1 MRTFA
6 KVAVMALPVQL
17 PSVLLDAVVSG
28 ARYGHEIAARSHVEE
43 EGWDATTF
51 GVNRYR
57 LSWHWIG
64 LYAGEVPGVDVT
76 YPDQCLRVRWDRF
89 ELGFYNGG
97 SGAGWDIRSFDFAAT
112 ARRAEVGILNQSTLP
127 GMELAPVDL
136 QHLLVVYAGSPSN
149 GCEAVYIG
157 APIADPRTGHTSWA
171 WIEPLWRFDPNQPG
185 VGQRDA
191 GTYVGFRDM
200 DVADVDVDLRD
211 QSTSET
217 GS

>member
-1 MRTFA
+1 MR
-6 KVAVMALPVQL
+6 
-17 PSVLLDAVVSG
+17 G

-64 LYAGEVPGVDVT
+64 TFAAEVPGVGVT
-76 YPDQCLRVRWDRF
+76 YPDQCLRLRWDRF

-97 SGAGWDIRSFDFAAT
+97 SGAEWDVRTFDFAAT
-112 ARRAEVGILNQSTLP
+112 ARRAEVGILNQPSLP
-127 GMELAPVDL
+127 GMELAPADL

-149 GCEAVYIG
+149 GCESVYIG
-157 APIADPRTGHTSWA
+157 APIADPSTGPTSWA
-171 WIEPLWRFDPNQPG
+171 WIEPIWRFDPNQPG
-185 VGQRDA
+185 SGQRRA
-191 GTYVGFRDM
+191 GAFAGFRDL
-200 DVADVDVDLRD
+200 DVPDLDVDLRD
-211 QSTSET
+211 HSAAIT

>member
-1 MRTFA
+1 MRISA

-17 PSVLLDAVVSG
+17 PPALLDAVVRG
-28 ARYGHEIAARSHVEE
+28 ARYGHDIAARSHVEE

-57 LSWHWIG
+57 LSWRWIG
-64 LYAGEVPGVDVT
+64 TFAAEVPGVGVT
-76 YPDQCLRVRWDRF
+76 YPDQCLRLRWDRF

-97 SGAGWDIRSFDFAAT
+97 SGADWDVRTFDFGAT
-112 ARRAEVGILNQSTLP
+112 ARRAEVGILNQPSFP
-127 GMELAPVDL
+127 GLELEPADL

-171 WIEPLWRFDPNQPG
+171 WIEPIWRFDPSQPG
-185 VGQRDA
+185 IGRRDT
-191 GTYVGFRDM
+191 GTYASFRDL
-200 DVADVDVDLRD
+200 DVPDLDVNLRD
-211 QSTSET
+211 HGASET